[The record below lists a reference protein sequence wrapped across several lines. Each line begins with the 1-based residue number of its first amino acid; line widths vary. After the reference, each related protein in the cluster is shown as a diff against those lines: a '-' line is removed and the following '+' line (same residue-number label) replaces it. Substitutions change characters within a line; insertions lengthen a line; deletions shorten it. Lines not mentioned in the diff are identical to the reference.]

1 MYVAQRHNITHLWF
15 VASEFVNQQTLT
27 GAMLKEET
35 PKSTRCFAISFFVS
49 DTASYN
55 FKERWDKIDF
65 INSSQQKL
73 GKKFKLT

>member
-1 MYVAQRHNITHLWF
+1 
-15 VASEFVNQQTLT
+15 VASEFVKQQTLT

-35 PKSTRCFAISFFVS
+35 PRSNRCFAISFFVS
-49 DTASYN
+49 DTATYN
-55 FKERWDKIDF
+55 FKERLDKIDF